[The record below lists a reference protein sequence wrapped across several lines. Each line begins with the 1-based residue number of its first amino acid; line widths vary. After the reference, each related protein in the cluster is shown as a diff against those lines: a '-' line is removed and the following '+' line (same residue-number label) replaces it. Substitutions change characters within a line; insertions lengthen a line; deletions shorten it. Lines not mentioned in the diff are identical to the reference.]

1 MILMLIWAGA
11 LYASHR
17 LPGRGRNLTAAET
30 AAPASAP
37 AETMEPR
44 TTATT
49 GPEKV
54 KGEMPKLIGLSAAK
68 AQKKLKNAGFHKVR
82 LKYQVVYTGKSGVVL
97 KQSIPVDQQVKYQ
110 RRIILTIS
118 RKAKL
123 AATVTPAPEQAGSRA
138 GQNTNTNESQSGGS
152 SDKKTNTK
160 KNVVGSLD
168 ALLDE

>member
-1 MILMLIWAGA
+1 
-11 LYASHR
+11 
-17 LPGRGRNLTAAET
+17 
-30 AAPASAP
+30 
-37 AETMEPR
+37 MEPR

-54 KGEMPKLIGLSAAK
+54 KGEMPKLTGLSAAK

-118 RKAKL
+118 RKAKP
-123 AATVTPAPEQAGSRA
+123 AATVSPAPEQASSRA
-138 GQNTNTNESQSGGS
+138 GQNTNTKESQSGRS
-152 SDKKTNTK
+152 SDKKNNAK
-160 KNVVGSLD
+160 KNVVGSMD